1 MKDTQKRI
9 LFWTLMF
16 IGALLVLSKVGYS
29 DGDDVFFYQYS
40 REMGFFEY
48 LSWRYETWVGRMS
61 GEAMVYLVFRH
72 NLWFWR
78 IVNAMMLVLLPIGIL
93 KLSKKAARLP
103 EGGITQWYRK
113 TAVTC
118 SDSFEL
124 PLSAMPVA
132 GYFLMTATTFGYAA
146 VWVNGSVFYTW
157 SFTCGIW
164 AMMPLAD
171 IVFDTG
177 KFNRWQLCYSIPCAV
192 IASMSIEQM
201 GAVLLTFEA
210 LGVLFLLWK
219 NKRVSWEMLLQ
230 TVVTFVAFVI
240 LFSAPGNDLRVALE
254 IINWMPEY
262 ETMSLG
268 EHLFITVQWLI
279 SSFANENKLF
289 LCGIWVV
296 GILLLLQQKKKKKS
310 DMLWIAF
317 AGIFTVAACLP
328 FAGITVLSDMGM
340 NIGDIMFTVEQVP
353 VAADLTVKNI
363 IALFWWSGALIFT
376 FFYLWKISGFQ
387 VPLLLTYLAGIA
399 SEAILY
405 CSPTM
410 YASGARVY
418 YLTDLLY
425 LFLMITL
432 SLELRHKK
440 WRNGYYIGTVCAGIF
455 QFVFQ
460 FNTFAIW
467 LR

>member
-16 IGALLVLSKVGYS
+16 IGALLILSRVRYS
-29 DGDDVFFYQYS
+29 DGDDVFFYQHS

-61 GEAMVYLVFRH
+61 GEAMVYVVFRH
-72 NLWFWR
+72 NLWLWR

-93 KLSKKAARLP
+93 KLAWKAARVP
-103 EGGITQWYRK
+103 EGGITLWYQK
-113 TAVTC
+113 KPVIG
-118 SDSFEL
+118 DNSFDL
-124 PLSAMPVA
+124 LLSAMSVT
-132 GYFLMTATTFGYAA
+132 GYFLMAATAFGYAA

-164 AMMPLAD
+164 AMVPLAD
-171 IVFDTG
+171 VVFDTG
-177 KFNRWQLCYSIPCAV
+177 EFRRWQLFYSIPCAV

-210 LGVLFLLWK
+210 IGVLFLFWK
-219 NKRVSWEMLLQ
+219 NKKIHWEMLLQ
-230 TVVTFVAFVI
+230 TVVTLVAFLV
-240 LFSAPGNDLRVALE
+240 LFSAPGNELRVASE
-254 IINWMPEY
+254 ITNWMPQY
-262 ETMSLG
+262 ETMSVG

-289 LCGIWVV
+289 MCGIWIV
-296 GILLLLQQKKKKKS
+296 GILLLSQRKEKKKS
-310 DMLWIAF
+310 DIFCIAL
-317 AGIFTVAACLP
+317 AGIFTAVACLP
-328 FAGITVLSDMGM
+328 FVGITVFSDMGM

-353 VAADLTVKNI
+353 VVADLTVKNI
-363 IALFWWSGALIFT
+363 VALLWWSVALIFT
-376 FFYLWKISGFQ
+376 FFYLWKVSGFQ
-387 VPLLLTYLAGIA
+387 VPLLLAYLAGIA
-399 SEAILY
+399 SEAILF

-432 SLELRHKK
+432 SLEIRHKK
-440 WRNGYYIGTVCAGIF
+440 WRNGYYIGAVCVGIFHFIF
-455 QFVFQ
+455 QFR
-460 FNTFAIW
+460 TFAIW
-467 LR
+467 L